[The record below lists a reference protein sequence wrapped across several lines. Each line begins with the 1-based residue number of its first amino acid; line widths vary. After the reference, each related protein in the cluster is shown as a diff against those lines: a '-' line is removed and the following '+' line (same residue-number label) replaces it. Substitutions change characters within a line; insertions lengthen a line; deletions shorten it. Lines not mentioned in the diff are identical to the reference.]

1 MLILSKVLMVLLIN
15 ILFWYILALIKKR
28 NDIADIAWGFTFIL
42 LSWSSFYLS
51 NFNLYSLLVN
61 LLITIWGA
69 RLSFHIYLR
78 NKNKDEDF
86 RYKKWREEWKYFYLR
101 TFLQVFLLQG
111 LLAFLVVSPAI
122 FLNINNQNI
131 TFNYLILGIIIW
143 ITGFIFESVSDLQL
157 KKFISKEENKGKIM
171 QTGLWKYSRHPNYFG
186 EVLMWWGIFII
197 TLYDISNI
205 YLIFSPLLITYLIVY
220 VSGIPM
226 LEKKYENNVEYE
238 NYKKITSKFIPW
250 FNKK

>member
-42 LSWSSFYLS
+42 LSWSSFYFS

-111 LLAFLVVSPAI
+111 LLAFLIVSPAI
-122 FLNINNQNI
+122 FVNINNQDLSL
-131 TFNYLILGIIIW
+131 NYLILGIIIW

-186 EVLMWWGIFII
+186 EVLMWWGIFSI